1 MDDIIREIASLKETR
16 EQAALASLVWSS
28 GSIPM
33 SDRAKMLMRP
43 NRGAVGTIGGGCL
56 EAEILN
62 VGREVMKTRKP
73 HLTRYTMTEKQA
85 GESGLNCGGTVRILT
100 EPIDPQSDADAYGL
114 LLRAREERKGCVMA
128 TLLGGKAV
136 VEAAGGKM
144 LVFEDGECS
153 GTLGLEEIDEQVL
166 QIVDEVL
173 ERERG
178 VVRELVIGSRQASTK
193 KFGSGKAVEVFVEPY
208 LPPPVLYVFGGGHV
222 GEQIGRMA
230 KRVGFWVV
238 VVDDRPLFA
247 SSKRHP
253 HADEW
258 VVEEMDR
265 VFQVLDIDEQSYIV
279 AATRGHQHDEV
290 VVQQAIE
297 TPARYI
303 GMLGSERKKMLMWKR
318 IEGRGGHRARL
329 DQVYAPIGINIGAD
343 TPEEIGISVAA
354 ELIKVRR
361 GARKVW
367 KTKKGG

>member
-1 MDDIIREIASLKETR
+1 MDDIIREIAALKETR

-33 SDRAKMLMRP
+33 SDRAKMLIRS
-43 NRGAVGTIGGGCL
+43 NRGVVGTIGGGCL

-100 EPIDPQSDADAYGL
+100 EPIDPHSGADAYGL
-114 LLRAREERKGCVMA
+114 VLRAREERKGCVMA
-128 TLLGGKAV
+128 TLLGGKSVPEAV
-136 VEAAGGKM
+136 GGKM
-144 LVFEDGECS
+144 LVFEDGERS
-153 GTLGLEEIDEQVL
+153 GTLGLEELDEQVP
-166 QIVDEVL
+166 QMVDEVL
-173 ERERG
+173 EAERG
-178 VVRELVIGSRQASTK
+178 VVRELVLPPGQTFSKKIGSGAS
-193 KFGSGKAVEVFVEPY
+193 VEVFVEPY

-222 GEQIGRMA
+222 GEQIGRLA

-247 SSKRHP
+247 SPERHP

-265 VFQVLDIDEQSYIV
+265 VFQVLDIDEQSYVV

-318 IEGRGGHRARL
+318 IEGRGGTRARL
-329 DQVYAPIGINIGAD
+329 DQVYAPIGLNIGAD
-343 TPEEIGISVAA
+343 TPEEIGVSVVA

-361 GARKVW
+361 GTRKIW